1 MASETSTAPPPQRYT
16 PNSSL
21 YLSNLPDK
29 LPKEELRRS
38 LYYLFTTYG
47 SVLDIVALKTPKL
60 RGQAHVLFKD
70 VTSAT
75 MALRALQ
82 GFEFFG
88 KKMADMSTAS
98 GACGGGTAACE
109 SHIHMS
115 LEKMDVAD
123 ETHSPK
129 TIQYA
134 KTKSDY
140 LAKLDGTYRAPGTTS
155 TDEAPQSSDT
165 AGAELP
171 SVFAAPPGAGPPPA
185 LSGPPSL
192 PAKSAAAVNG
202 DEEEVASPQGVKRP
216 REEDSDEGEE
226 QGEAEM
232 EIDEDDAMEESD
244 EDD

>member
-88 KKMADMSTAS
+88 KKMVSVNMAPHEEQADMSTAS

-140 LAKLDGTYRAPGTTS
+140 LAKLDGTYRAP
-155 TDEAPQSSDT
+155 
-165 AGAELP
+165 
-171 SVFAAPPGAGPPPA
+171 
-185 LSGPPSL
+185 
-192 PAKSAAAVNG
+192 
-202 DEEEVASPQGVKRP
+202 
-216 REEDSDEGEE
+216 
-226 QGEAEM
+226 
-232 EIDEDDAMEESD
+232 
-244 EDD
+244 

>member
-29 LPKEELRRS
+29 LPKEDLRRS

-88 KKMADMSTAS
+88 KKM
-98 GACGGGTAACE
+98 
-109 SHIHMS
+109 
-115 LEKMDVAD
+115 
-123 ETHSPK
+123 
-129 TIQYA
+129 YA

-165 AGAELP
+165 AGAVQP
-171 SVFAAPPGAGPPPA
+171 SVFAAPPGAAPLPA
-185 LSGPPSL
+185 LSAPPSL
-192 PAKSAAAVNG
+192 PAKSAAATNG